1 MGDSNDM
8 DASDRKR
15 MNSDLKQSIQDDTG
29 AHLRKSLYDELL
41 HYFNNL
47 KISSDDP
54 LYSTSIS
61 YVEKISVRELQIQPS
76 FLEAVRVIVQAA
88 RAIGYYFS
96 PFELSDILT
105 ISVGEIRKVR
115 STEEKNFQTFD
126 RVVFNIYKD
135 LNENFQSFSEPLKA
149 SYPEILVNVISV
161 IHSGKDASGEHID
174 SYNAEA
180 YYRTRKGQQY
190 LTQSWNLDFS
200 TEPKANQIRKPVTE
214 RVISDKGLVDSLAQ
228 ITGRSTDSIHD
239 ALKGLSDYDLNSIK
253 DLCNNYA
260 KLQKYYN
267 IAGDEKEFKERAE
280 KELGKKLLDSQVQHA
295 ILSVRRS
302 KVYIENILDDKFVPD
317 KTHGINHV
325 KHNLEYGYQL
335 IGIIQS
341 KRKRKN
347 RRAD

>member
-1 MGDSNDM
+1 M
-8 DASDRKR
+8 DASNRKN
-15 MNSDLKQSIQDDTG
+15 MNLDLKQSIQDDTG
-29 AHLRKSLYDELL
+29 SHLRKSLYEELL

-47 KISSDDP
+47 KISSDDI

-61 YVEKISVRELQIQPS
+61 FVEKISLREMQNQPS

-88 RAIGYYFS
+88 RTIGYNFS

-105 ISVGEIRKVR
+105 ISVGEIRKAR

-126 RVVFNIYKD
+126 QVVFNIYKD

-161 IHSGKDASGEHID
+161 IHSGKDALGERID

-180 YYRTRKGQQY
+180 YYRTRKAQQY
-190 LTQSWNLDFS
+190 LTQSLNLDFS

-260 KLQKYYN
+260 KLQKYYD
-267 IAGDEKEFKERAE
+267 IAGDEQEFKERAE

-347 RRAD
+347 RRVD

>member
-1 MGDSNDM
+1 MNESN
-8 DASDRKR
+8 RKR
-15 MNSDLKQSIQDDTG
+15 MNVDLKQSIEDYTRS
-29 AHLRKSLYDELL
+29 HITKSTYEELL

-61 YVEKISVRELQIQPS
+61 FVEKISLREMQNQPS

-88 RAIGYYFS
+88 RTIGYIFS

-105 ISVGEIRKVR
+105 ISVGEIRKAR
-115 STEEKNFQTFD
+115 STEGKNFQTFD
-126 RVVFNIYKD
+126 QVVFNIYKD
-135 LNENFQSFSEPLKA
+135 LNENFQNFSEPLKA

-161 IHSGKDASGEHID
+161 IHSGKDALGERID

-180 YYRTRKGQQY
+180 YYRTRKAQQY
-190 LTQSWNLDFS
+190 LTQSLNLDFS

-214 RVISDKGLVDSLAQ
+214 RVISDKGLVDNLAQ
-228 ITGRSTDSIHD
+228 ITERSTDSIHG
-239 ALKGLSDYDLNSIK
+239 ALKGLSEYDLNSIK
-253 DLCNNYA
+253 DLSNNYA
-260 KLQKYYN
+260 KLQKYYD
-267 IAGDEKEFKERAE
+267 IAGDEQEFKERAE

-317 KTHGINHV
+317 KTHGINHI

-347 RRAD
+347 RRVD

>member
-1 MGDSNDM
+1 M
-8 DASDRKR
+8 DASNRKN
-15 MNSDLKQSIQDDTG
+15 MNLDLKQSIQDDTG
-29 AHLRKSLYDELL
+29 SHLRKSLYEELL

-61 YVEKISVRELQIQPS
+61 FVEKISLREMQNQPS

-88 RAIGYYFS
+88 RTIGYNFS

-105 ISVGEIRKVR
+105 ISVGEIRKAR

-126 RVVFNIYKD
+126 QVVFNIYKD

-161 IHSGKDASGEHID
+161 IHSGKDALGKRID

-180 YYRTRKGQQY
+180 YYRTRKAQQY
-190 LTQSWNLDFS
+190 LTQSLNLDFS
-200 TEPKANQIRKPVTE
+200 TKPKANQIRKPVTE

-260 KLQKYYN
+260 KLQKYYD
-267 IAGDEKEFKERAE
+267 IAGDEQEFKERAE

-347 RRAD
+347 RRVD

>member
-1 MGDSNDM
+1 M
-8 DASDRKR
+8 DANERK
-15 MNSDLKQSIQDDTG
+15 SVDLGLKQNIRDDASTL
-29 AHLRKSLYDELL
+29 LRESLYDALL

-54 LYSTSIS
+54 LFSTSMS
-61 YVEKISVRELQIQPS
+61 YVEKISVRELQVQPN

-88 RAIGYYFS
+88 REIGYIFDHS
-96 PFELSDILT
+96 ELSDILT
-105 ISVGEIRKVR
+105 IAVGELRKDR
-115 STEEKNFQTFD
+115 REEEKSLQTFD
-126 RVVFNIYKD
+126 QVVFNIYKD
-135 LNENFQSFSEPLKA
+135 LNENYQSFNDFLKE

-161 IHSGKDASGEHID
+161 IHSGKDASGVRID

-180 YYRTRKGQQY
+180 YYRTRKDQQDVA
-190 LTQSWNLDFS
+190 QSFNLDFS
-200 TEPKANQIRKPVTE
+200 KVEVSQVRKPVAG
-214 RVISDKGLVDSLAQ
+214 RVISDQRLVDSLAQ
-228 ITGRSTDSIHD
+228 ITGRTTESVRD
-239 ALKGLSDYDLNSIK
+239 ALQGLSEYDLNSIK
-253 DLCNNYA
+253 DLCSNYN
-260 KLQKYYN
+260 KLQKYYD
-267 IAGDEKEFKERAE
+267 IAGDEREFKEIAE
-280 KELGKKLLDSQVQHA
+280 RDLGKKLLDSQVQHA

-317 KTHGINHV
+317 KSHGINHV